1 MRNHNILAA
10 FSNERVLGVVEKM
23 LASENI
29 RLAYSCKSA
38 SELKKS
44 INYCQSGIII
54 CGYKLKDGVI
64 VQFIDDIPENFSVI
78 LIGNKSQ
85 AEMCE
90 SDRVFKLIVP
100 LKKDDLICSVYML
113 LSMREG
119 GYTGKA
125 SFRTSKE
132 EKIIRRAKEILI
144 DRYNLTEEQAHKYLQ
159 KKSMDTGRKIIDVAK
174 LIL

>member
-10 FSNERVLGVVEKM
+10 FSNERVLGVVEKA

-29 RLAYSCKSA
+29 RLAYSCKSV

-44 INYCQSGIII
+44 INYCQGGIII
-54 CGYKLKDGVI
+54 CGYKLKDGAI
-64 VQFIDDIPENFSVI
+64 VQFIDDIPEDFSVI

-85 AEMCE
+85 ADMCE
-90 SDRVFKLIVP
+90 SERVFKLIVP

-113 LSMREG
+113 LSMGEG
-119 GYTGKA
+119 GYTRKT
-125 SFRTSKE
+125 SFRTSEE
-132 EKIIRRAKEILI
+132 EKIIRKAKEILI

>member
-10 FSNERVLGVVEKM
+10 FSNERVLGVVEKA

-29 RLAYSCKSA
+29 RLAYSCKSV

-44 INYCQSGIII
+44 INYCQGGIII
-54 CGYKLKDGVI
+54 CGYKLKDGAI
-64 VQFIDDIPENFSVI
+64 VQFS
-78 LIGNKSQ
+78 
-85 AEMCE
+85 E
-90 SDRVFKLIVP
+90 SERVFKLIVP

-113 LSMREG
+113 LSMGEG
-119 GYTGKA
+119 GYTRKT
-125 SFRTSKE
+125 SFRTSEE
-132 EKIIRRAKEILI
+132 EKIIRKAKEILI